1 MERRVGEHKIYIQ
14 PWALSDWIR
23 FDIFL
28 SARISVTAGG
38 YNDRGLLPLSM
49 ADFLI
54 DIFVVVLVLLS
65 SQS

>member
-1 MERRVGEHKIYIQ
+1 M
-14 PWALSDWIR
+14 
-23 FDIFL
+23 
-28 SARISVTAGG
+28 TAGG